1 MKTQSNSLAVHS
13 AEMSDPSF
21 IFDTAY
27 AVEFSDP
34 FFFYSTKGIISLH
47 HVTARDRPA
56 VLGKR
61 FIISLLHM
69 TSTDIPYQLTSD
81 CCHS

>member
-34 FFFYSTKGIISLH
+34 FFFIPPKGLSAYITLLPEIDLLSL
-47 HVTARDRPA
+47 VNVSLSAY
-56 VLGKR
+56 
-61 FIISLLHM
+61 FI
-69 TSTDIPYQLTSD
+69 
-81 CCHS
+81 